1 MKWRTEN
8 MTSQKFSAD
17 KHSAKYDFKYALK
30 TIAFPSVVSF
40 AASAFFF
47 VFAVV
52 ATISNYCGGSGLSPE
67 AKITTLRN
75 QFSVILTANPST
87 PLMGTYLSI
96 GITAIIIGVL
106 FALFSF
112 GFLMK
117 KKSVN
122 VFLSS
127 GVDRK
132 TMFKN
137 RVLASIIMMAVT
149 SIVPIIIDVVINI
162 YFFSHPSYMLVSGMW
177 MFLCYF
183 AYMLVGFSMMSI
195 SMTLCATIVESM
207 FFGAGII
214 WLPTV
219 LLVSIDALLSAFL
232 RGFDVA
238 FFSFDEGV
246 KSILGRTSIINPL
259 FFGARLDSN
268 TVYLNLFAFLCRAR
282 APEKE
287 GSDTFYYTNFWGGT
301 GYKEVGVGY
310 IIPILI
316 WLALSV
322 LFLFVA
328 KKLLL
333 NRRAEIAGIHSSVPF
348 VANFFAVEV
357 VLLACSSFIGVVSD
371 SEMPRWNMIWIV
383 PIAFIVYYVILSVN
397 KRSVKHTNKS
407 ALCPIA
413 SLTLIMAVSLVFGSG
428 LFGYTSYVP
437 EISEIEYVTVTS
449 KNTAITGTDI
459 NSTDSFSGVF
469 QSDYNSNLMGIFT
482 DSEDLK
488 KVCEVH
494 SQAADRTDDMAE
506 DIVKFHYVLKNGKVV
521 DRYFKSVDRQVPY
534 SILTLTDTRAY
545 RQELEFFMSS
555 KYADEKESGYSKYY
569 DDLWNCGMAGG
580 MTSQE
585 EIKKLFH
592 EGSAYLLASD
602 GVTESK
608 IGNTPELLDA
618 ILADRL
624 SMTCEQKYL
633 SDKKALG
640 AISFVDIRESG
651 GYYDEYTGE
660 YIEYE
665 DSYYTPCTIRI
676 YINEYMTNTLSYLRS
691 TGEYDLLSATDDDGM
706 KLVWASYDKVKNLR
720 NNSSVYGYPSEK
732 YLSNNFITMS
742 NVFQNSEGEDM
753 KKLFEK
759 SQSTK
764 DEAQMK
770 QLYDSSLIFRY
781 AKQDD
786 YIVMFKYRNGDDTKY
801 VSRIITKENVPSF
814 VK

>member
-1 MKWRTEN
+1 

-17 KHSAKYDFKYALK
+17 SHSAKYDFKYALK
-30 TIAFPSVVSF
+30 TISFPSVLSF
-40 AASAFFF
+40 LAAGFFF
-47 VFAVV
+47 VFSVV
-52 ATISNYCGGSGLSPE
+52 ATISSYCGGSGLSPE

-75 QFSVILTANPST
+75 EFSVILTANRSI

-106 FALFSF
+106 FAFFSF
-112 GFLMK
+112 SFLMK

-127 GVDRK
+127 GVDRR

-137 RVLASIIMMAVT
+137 RVLASVMIMALT
-149 SIVPIIIDVVINI
+149 SIIPIIIDVIINI
-162 YFFSHPSYMLVSGMW
+162 HYFSHPSYMIVNGMW
-177 MFLCYF
+177 LFLGYF
-183 AYMLVGFSMMSI
+183 AYMLVGFSLMCI
-195 SMTLCATIVESM
+195 SMTLCATVVESL

-219 LLVSIDALLSAFL
+219 LLVSVDALLSAFL

-238 FFSFDEGV
+238 FFSYDESV
-246 KSILGRTSIINPL
+246 KSILGKTSIINPL
-259 FFGARLDSN
+259 FFCARLDSN
-268 TVYLNLFAFLCRAR
+268 TVYLNLFAFLCRAK

-287 GSDTFYYTNFWGGT
+287 GSDTFYYTNFWAGT
-301 GYKEVGVGY
+301 GYKEVGIEY
-310 IIPILI
+310 ILPILI

-322 LFLFVA
+322 LFLLAA
-328 KKLLL
+328 KRLLL
-333 NRRAEIAGIHSSVPF
+333 NRRAEISGIHSSVPF
-348 VANFFAVEV
+348 ATNFFAFEMI
-357 VLLACSSFIGVVSD
+357 LIACSAFIGVI
-371 SEMPRWNMIWIV
+371 SESELPKWNMIWIV

-397 KRSVKHTNKS
+397 RRSVKHTKKS

-428 LFGYTSYVP
+428 CFGYTSYVP

-459 NSTDSFSGVF
+459 NSVDSFSGVF
-469 QSDYNSNLMGIFT
+469 QLDYSSNLMGIFT

-506 DIVKFHYVLKNGKVV
+506 DIVKFHYVLKNGKV
-521 DRYFKSVDRQVPY
+521 PY
-534 SILTLTDTRAY
+534 SILTLTDTKAY
-545 RQELEFFMSS
+545 KNELEFLMSS
-555 KYADEKESGYSKYY
+555 KYAEENESDYSKYY
-569 DDLWNCGMAGG
+569 DDLWNCGMAGT

-592 EGSAYLLASD
+592 EGNAKLLSSD
-602 GVTESK
+602 GVTENK

-633 SDKKALG
+633 SDKKVLG
-640 AISFVDIRESG
+640 AISFEDIRESG
-651 GYYDEYTGE
+651 GYYDEYTGKYVE
-660 YIEYE
+660 YA

-676 YINEYMTNTLSYLRS
+676 YINEYMTNTLSYLKS
-691 TGEYDLLSATDDDGM
+691 TGEYDLLFATDDDGM
-706 KLVWASYDKVKNLR
+706 KLVWASYEKVNNLR
-720 NNSSVYGYPSEK
+720 NNSSAYGYPSEK
-732 YLSNNFITMS
+732 YLSNNFITIV
-742 NVFQNSEGEDM
+742 NRFEESEGEDM

-759 SQSTK
+759 SASTN
-764 DEAQMK
+764 DEAQIK
-770 QLYDSSLIFRY
+770 QLYDSSFIFRY
-781 AKQDD
+781 AMPDD

-801 VSRIITKENVPSF
+801 VSRIIPEKDAPSF

>member
-1 MKWRTEN
+1 

-17 KHSAKYDFKYALK
+17 RHSARYDFKYSLK
-30 TIAFPSVVSF
+30 SIAFPSVLSF
-40 AASAFFF
+40 LAAGFFF

-52 ATISNYCGGSGLSPE
+52 ATISNYCAGLGLSPE

-75 QFSVILTANPST
+75 EFSVILTANPST

-96 GITAIIIGVL
+96 GIAAVIIGVL
-106 FALFSF
+106 FAFFSF
-112 GFLMK
+112 SFLMK

-127 GVDRK
+127 GVDRR

-137 RVLASIIMMAVT
+137 RVLASVMMMALT
-149 SIVPIIIDVVINI
+149 SIIPIIIDVIINI
-162 YFFSHPSYMLVSGMW
+162 YCFSHPLYMLVNGMW
-177 MFLCYF
+177 LFLGYF
-183 AYMLVGFSMMSI
+183 AYMLVGFSLMSI
-195 SMTLCATIVESM
+195 SMTLCATVVESL

-238 FFSFDEGV
+238 FFSFDESV

-268 TVYLNLFAFLCRAR
+268 TVYLNLFAFLCRTK

-301 GYKEVGVGY
+301 GYKEVGIEY
-310 IIPILI
+310 ILPILI

-322 LFLFVA
+322 LFLLAA
-328 KKLLL
+328 KRLLL
-333 NRRAEIAGIHSSVPF
+333 NRRAERSGIHSSVPF
-348 VANFFAVEV
+348 ATNFFAFEV
-357 VLLACSSFIGVVSD
+357 ILLACSAFIGII
-371 SEMPRWNMIWIV
+371 SESELPKWNMIWIV

-397 KRSVKHTNKS
+397 RRSVKHIKKT

-428 LFGYTSYVP
+428 CFGYTSYVP

-459 NSTDSFSGVF
+459 NSTDDFSGVF
-469 QSDYNSNLMGIFT
+469 QSDYSSNLMGIFT

-521 DRYFKSVDRQVPY
+521 DRYFKTVDRQVPY
-534 SILTLTDTRAY
+534 SILTLTDTKAY
-545 RQELEFFMSS
+545 KNELEYFMSS
-555 KYADEKESGYSKYY
+555 KYAEENESDYSKYY
-569 DDLWNCGMAGG
+569 DDLWNCGMAGN

-592 EGSAYLLASD
+592 EGSANLLLSD

-608 IGNTPELLDA
+608 IENTPELLDA

-640 AISFVDIRESG
+640 AINFVDIRESS

-660 YIEYE
+660 YIEYG

-676 YINEYMTNTLSYLRS
+676 YINEYMTNTLAYLRS

-706 KLVWASYDKVKNLR
+706 KLVWASYEQVKNLR

-732 YLSNNFITMS
+732 HLSNNFIAMV
-742 NVFQNSEGEDM
+742 NRFEESEGEDM
-753 KKLFEK
+753 KTLFEK
-759 SQSTK
+759 SASTK
-764 DEAQMK
+764 DEAQIK

-781 AKQDD
+781 AKPDD

-801 VSRIITKENVPSF
+801 VSRIIPEKDAPSF